1 MTRSIFAILTSP
13 DRIPPKALV
22 AWYVDGFVASWES
35 SHSCDCNVL
44 SPTLEMTHSQSIS
57 KEHLCIL
64 NILQKWMGERTW
76 MIWSYDCRR
85 ATLGFARFA
94 MNDSFLI
101 QSSIAAMRFA
111 LRTSDSPSM
120 VCSRRRRIHK
130 SSSSNSSRRDDG
142 DNVLPLH
149 CWLVWSER
157 QIQICAPEILRGGPA
172 ESRFLVVGSTYDK
185 Y

>member
-35 SHSCDCNVL
+35 SHSCNLNVL
-44 SPTLEMTHSQSIS
+44 SPTLEMKHSQSLS

-76 MIWSYDCRR
+76 MIWSNDCCR

-94 MNDSFLI
+94 LNHDSLLM
-101 QSSIAAMRFA
+101 QAIAALRFA
-111 LRTSDSPSM
+111 LRTSNSPSR
-120 VCSRRRRIHK
+120 VWRRRRRIHK
-130 SSSSNSSRRDDG
+130 SSSSNSLRRDNG
-142 DNVLPLH
+142 DNMLPLH

-157 QIQICAPEILRGGPA
+157 QIQICVPEILRGGPA
-172 ESRFLVVGSTYDK
+172 ESRFLLVVGSTYD
-185 Y
+185 